1 MRMFSLSRIQRF
13 GIAIIGVTLVA
24 ALRLALEPLLGS
36 ELPFFLF
43 AFPVI
48 LAAWFGGLWPGL
60 LATAL
65 SLLIGDYLFLT
76 PMGEIFR
83 DGDFTTL
90 KRISIKGFFG
100 VAFSLLAERLRDSIK
115 REMDSMERSRL
126 LIEGIKDYAILMLD
140 SQGRVISWNSGAERI
155 TGYKENEILGKDNSI
170 FFTPEK
176 IEEGAPQRALELA
189 AIEGRCEDEGW
200 RVRKDGSRYWAIVIT
215 TALWDDAGRLRGFA
229 KVTHDITQRKELE
242 EERERLLRREKAA
255 REEAEAASRMKD
267 EFLETVSHEL
277 RTPMTSILG
286 WARLLSSGAVSD
298 HKAHH
303 AIDVIAKNAQSQTQ
317 LIDDLIDTSRI
328 ATGEFQFKA
337 RPVEIE
343 RVFLGAIDDVRPSAK
358 AKWVTLSVVIDAQ
371 GEVVF
376 GDANRLRQA
385 ILNLLSNAI
394 KFSNQGGRVDARL
407 ARAGTKIEITVSDS
421 GVGIEPQF
429 LPHVFELFRQANSG
443 RTRRHGGL
451 GLGLAITRHIAEI
464 HGGDISVSSPGKGQ
478 GATFKISLPLA
489 SAECSTS
496 LQNRADHAA

>member
-176 IEEGAPQRALELA
+176 IEEGEPQRALELA

-200 RVRKDGSRYWAIVIT
+200 RVRKDGSRYWAIVI
-215 TALWDDAGRLRGFA
+215 
-229 KVTHDITQRKELE
+229 
-242 EERERLLRREKAA
+242 
-255 REEAEAASRMKD
+255 SR
-267 EFLETVSHEL
+267 
-277 RTPMTSILG
+277 P
-286 WARLLSSGAVSD
+286 
-298 HKAHH
+298 
-303 AIDVIAKNAQSQTQ
+303 
-317 LIDDLIDTSRI
+317 
-328 ATGEFQFKA
+328 
-337 RPVEIE
+337 
-343 RVFLGAIDDVRPSAK
+343 
-358 AKWVTLSVVIDAQ
+358 
-371 GEVVF
+371 
-376 GDANRLRQA
+376 
-385 ILNLLSNAI
+385 
-394 KFSNQGGRVDARL
+394 
-407 ARAGTKIEITVSDS
+407 
-421 GVGIEPQF
+421 
-429 LPHVFELFRQANSG
+429 
-443 RTRRHGGL
+443 
-451 GLGLAITRHIAEI
+451 
-464 HGGDISVSSPGKGQ
+464 
-478 GATFKISLPLA
+478 
-489 SAECSTS
+489 
-496 LQNRADHAA
+496 